1 VVVAVVVN
9 AKVVAGVGV
18 VVARTRAVLHLLPP
32 LLMQRLPKLPPP
44 KPLLLRL
51 LHPDVISSRTL
62 KPDTKNVAA
71 VASAKVVA
79 EVGAVVVKARAVL
92 QAVRHHPLLLFPKQP
107 PLRQHLLLLR
117 VRPLKLLLPDVH
129 SLKLSRPDTRN
140 VVAVASAKVVAEVGD
155 VVARVRVVPEEALL
169 EVLHQLVAP
178 RPLLF
183 PLLLKPHPPKEC
195 LHLPKLHPLRHLLP
209 VATCSRIS

>member
-1 VVVAVVVN
+1 VAVN

-18 VVARTRAVLHLLPP
+18 VVARTRVVLHLLPL
-32 LLMQRLPKLPPP
+32 LLMQRLSKLPPP

-51 LHPDVISSRTL
+51 LHRDVISSRTS
-62 KPDTKNVAA
+62 KPVANVVVA
-71 VASAKVVA
+71 VNAKVVA

-92 QAVRHHPLLLFPKQP
+92 QAVRLHPLLLFPKQH

-117 VRPLKLLLPDVH
+117 VRPLKLLLPGVH
-129 SLKLSRPDTRN
+129 SLKLSRPDTRK
-140 VVAVASAKVVAEVGD
+140 VVAVASAKVVAEVDD
-155 VVARVRVVPEEALL
+155 VAARVRVVPEQALL

-178 RPLLF
+178 RLLLF